1 MTIQF
6 SISTMDKL
14 ILTYRNYGDATE
26 FSSIK
31 FANRTSF
38 AREKEIKQNFN
49 DYSTLGYYKS
59 QGS

>member
-26 FSSIK
+26 FPSIK
-31 FANRTSF
+31 FANRVSY
-38 AREKEIKQNFN
+38 ALQKEIK
-49 DYSTLGYYKS
+49 TEL
-59 QGS
+59 